1 MFITAHRIQ
10 LQDEVAT
17 LCPHNGGVGIQLE
30 QYAHVARIIGL
41 LAVLD
46 IQRIEASTDVVGLF
60 HIRVDVQTA
69 VGAYRQLFIH
79 ESHSEEIG
87 FLEVGT
93 DRTFYLLRVEQHVD
107 RHVPIEDLIMTCQTG
122 LRASISER
130 RGGCQVV
137 EVHIAVFQQSY
148 VGIRL
153 QTTLF

>member
-30 QYAHVARIIGL
+30 QYAHVARIISL

-93 DRTFYLLRVEQHVD
+93 D
-107 RHVPIEDLIMTCQTG
+107 
-122 LRASISER
+122 
-130 RGGCQVV
+130 
-137 EVHIAVFQQSY
+137 
-148 VGIRL
+148 
-153 QTTLF
+153 